1 MKKRTGI
8 VQGLYEARDQE
19 SFVTSTCPN
28 LRLTFAGI
36 EGDRHAGLTR
46 PADSRVP
53 HYPRGT
59 EIRNTRQLSL
69 VSVEELQEIAA
80 GLGVPQV
87 LPEWLG
93 ANLLVSGIPAL
104 TRLTPG
110 TRLFFPGEAVL
121 VVDEENMP
129 CKGPGKVLQAQY
141 PEQADLVARFI
152 KTGLHRRGVTAWV
165 ERPGMIAAGDT
176 FEAHIPVFE
185 LYPF

>member
-1 MKKRTGI
+1 MKKRTGM
-8 VQGLYEARDQE
+8 VQGLYEARNQGT
-19 SFVTSTCPN
+19 FVTAACPQ
-28 LRLTFAGI
+28 LQLSFAGI

-59 EIRNTRQLSL
+59 EIRNTRQLTL
-69 VSVEELQEIAA
+69 VSVEDLQEIAA
-80 GLGVPQV
+80 ELQV
-87 LPEWLG
+87 AQILPEWLG
-93 ANLLVSGIPAL
+93 ANILVSGIPAL

-129 CKGPGKVLQAQY
+129 CKGPGKVLQEQY
-141 PEQADLVARFI
+141 TDQTDLAVRFV
-152 KTGLHRRGVTAWV
+152 KAGLHRRGVTAWV
-165 ERPGMIAAGDT
+165 ERPGKILTGDS